1 MPGEKIIFQNLRP
14 VEYDIAGNVLRAWYD
29 DKGKLV
35 FVVDETVDEY
45 KPNVLLVVRS
55 DGTRRWDDLLQ
66 NVYNIDL
73 KLIRPKRDNKY
84 QKLDIEYS
92 GIDVYEDLIYAYE
105 NHGDL
110 NAALADLID
119 FRDAAVRRAATVRL
133 TNAQD
138 EIAQA
143 QITMDKTE
151 HAIKSMND
159 RMRNFRNRLARQKS
173 YVGREPTK
181 RLASKILQTEAHIE
195 STDEKLLRAEKRLEN
210 ARRRIEIATEDANAA
225 LALLALRRPTVDLDA
240 DTPHRVVDAR
250 AKKNDVAK
258 MPVIDEMDEDVDPEL
273 EEPEDT
279 DMPKKSDEVK
289 PLLDKDPEILDDEIA
304 FKPVDF
310 GDIKPAHMPELKRP
324 LSPYAAMDDE
334 PKPETVHDDGDR
346 NDAAFGFPGEDDDE
360 DDSGDENLPRT
371 DIDDYD
377 DDYSAEKKKEDGDDA
392 VRAGDTDGNESADDY
407 EREYKVRESRYER
420 DEKDGRVVE
429 TFADDKS
436 DDHEYDREEKSDER
450 SVPEEKREKPVDD
463 EPESRED
470 ESKDDYFV
478 KPVAQDVVVEDNT
491 AKSEFEDNFGH
502 MNFGAYADGAPEF
515 TEKKFDES
523 WGESETQE
531 NKADEEHA
539 EPVID
544 TIKTVDESVPTDVDT
559 TGQASTEQYDNQG
572 INAPQRPFSPV
583 EVPKMPIE
591 ETRPM
596 SPIQHDEKP
605 RPVGTKRSG
614 VGYYFLLILLI
625 ALSIFTLWLYQ
636 KKNGGTVPFL
646 GLGEK
651 VEVVEPDEPVDLYEE
666 PDVPGVAP
674 TPVEP
679 YEQPDEPDVP
689 VWVEPEPAP
698 IVAPEPVDKPIE
710 VRYPNDDILRGPEP
724 DVRVI
729 ESEEDVLARKAPYGV
744 SRDDKP
750 ILVEVTEPVVEIV
763 TEEPV
768 IEVTTVT
775 APDVIVE
782 ENVVSVPMPAMGEDV
797 ETVLEYDNP
806 ANVEYVS
813 ESYVYERP
821 QYVPEPVYVPAPQ
834 PQYVTESYD
843 YVTDPEP
850 APETRR
856 DFSVH
861 DGGQYSV
868 TETVTYRAN

>member
-1 MPGEKIIFQNLRP
+1 MFQNLRP

-29 DKGKLV
+29 DEGKLA
-35 FVVDETVDEY
+35 FVVDETIDEY

-73 KLIRPKRDNKY
+73 ELIRPKRDNKY

-92 GIDVYEDLIYAYE
+92 GIDVYEDLIDAYE

-133 TNAQD
+133 TNAND

-143 QITMDKTE
+143 QITMEKTK

-173 YVGREPTK
+173 YVGREPSK
-181 RLASKILQTEAHIE
+181 QLASKILRTEAHIE
-195 STDEKLLRAEKRLEN
+195 STEDKLLRAEKRLEN

-225 LALLALRRPTVDLDA
+225 LALLALRRPTVDSDA
-240 DTPHRVVDAR
+240 DIPHRVVDAR

-258 MPVIDEMDEDVDPEL
+258 MPLTDEMDEDVDPEL

-360 DDSGDENLPRT
+360 DDLDDDALPQT
-371 DIDDYD
+371 DIDTDD
-377 DDYSAEKKKEDGDDA
+377 DDYRATNKKKKDSNDTVRTNDVDD
-392 VRAGDTDGNESADDY
+392 NESADDY
-407 EREYKVRESRYER
+407 EREYKEKVRESRYER
-420 DEKDGRVVE
+420 DEKDDPVAE
-429 TFADDKS
+429 TRADKEETNDYK
-436 DDHEYDREEKSDER
+436 YDREEKSNEH
-450 SVPEEKREKPVDD
+450 SAPEEKREESATESRD
-463 EPESRED
+463 EP
-470 ESKDDYFV
+470 DD
-478 KPVAQDVVVEDNT
+478 T

-531 NKADEEHA
+531 NKADKEDEHT

-559 TGQASTEQYDNQG
+559 TGQASTAQYDNQG
-572 INAPQRPFSPV
+572 LSAPERPFSPV
-583 EVPKMPIE
+583 EVPKMPKE

-651 VEVVEPDEPVDLYEE
+651 VEVVEPDEPVNLYEE
-666 PDVPGVAP
+666 PDVPVVAP
-674 TPVEP
+674 TPVDV
-679 YEQPDEPDVP
+679 YEPDKP

-698 IVAPEPVDKPIE
+698 IVAPAPVDKPIE
-710 VRYPNDDILRGPEP
+710 VRYPNDDILRGGEP

-797 ETVLEYDNP
+797 ETVVEYANP

-813 ESYVYERP
+813 ESYVYEQP
-821 QYVPEPVYVPAPQ
+821 QYIPEPVYVPAPQ
-834 PQYVTESYD
+834 PQYVTKSYE
-843 YVTDPEP
+843 YVAAPEP
-850 APETRR
+850 VDETRR

>member
-1 MPGEKIIFQNLRP
+1 MFQNLRP

-35 FVVDETVDEY
+35 FVVDETIDEY

-73 KLIRPKRDNKY
+73 ELIRPKRDNKY

-92 GIDVYEDLIYAYE
+92 GIDVYEDLIDAYE

-110 NAALADLID
+110 NVALADLID

-173 YVGREPTK
+173 YVGREPSK
-181 RLASKILQTEAHIE
+181 QLASKILRTEAHIE
-195 STDEKLLRAEKRLEN
+195 SIEDKLLRAEKRLEN

-225 LALLALRRPTVDLDA
+225 LALLALRRPTVDFNV
-240 DTPHRVVDAR
+240 DTDSPHRVVDAKT
-250 AKKNDVAK
+250 KKNDVAK
-258 MPVIDEMDEDVDPEL
+258 MPVTDEIDEDVDPEP
-273 EEPEDT
+273 EEPEDI

-304 FKPVDF
+304 FKPVEF

-334 PKPETVHDDGDR
+334 PKPEVVHDEGDR
-346 NDAAFGFPGEDDDE
+346 NEAAFGFPGEEDDDGDS
-360 DDSGDENLPRT
+360 DDDALPRT
-371 DIDDYD
+371 DIDNG
-377 DDYSAEKKKEDGDDA
+377 DDYSADKKKKDEDDTVRADDDDDNDDA
-392 VRAGDTDGNESADDY
+392 NND
-407 EREYKVRESRYER
+407 EREYKKEVRESRYDSDKE
-420 DEKDGRVVE
+420 
-429 TFADDKS
+429 DKS
-436 DDHEYDREEKSDER
+436 VVKTRADEEETDEYKYDREEKSDER
-450 SVPEEKREKPVDD
+450 SAPEEKREEPVA
-463 EPESRED
+463 EESATESRD
-470 ESKDDYFV
+470 ELDDYSV
-478 KPVAQDVVVEDNT
+478 KSVERDVAADDT

-502 MNFGAYADGAPEF
+502 MNFGGYADTAPEF

-559 TGQASTEQYDNQG
+559 TGQASTAQYDNQG
-572 INAPQRPFSPV
+572 LGAPERPFSPV
-583 EVPKMPIE
+583 EVPKMPKE

-596 SPIQHDEKP
+596 SPIQNNERP
-605 RPVGTKRSG
+605 RPVGGKRSG
-614 VGYYFLLILLI
+614 FAYYILLILLI

-646 GLGEK
+646 GMGEK
-651 VEVVEPDEPVDLYEE
+651 VEVVEPTPFEPSPELWLDPFELD
-666 PDVPGVAP
+666 PPVAP
-674 TPVEP
+674 VL
-679 YEQPDEPDVP
+679 
-689 VWVEPEPAP
+689 PEPT
-698 IVAPEPVDKPIE
+698 PEPTPMPQPTLVDKPIE
-710 VRYPNDDILRGPEP
+710 VRYPNDDILRGGEP

-729 ESEEDVLARKAPYGV
+729 ESEEDVLARKSPYGV

-768 IEVTTVT
+768 VEVTTVT

-797 ETVLEYDNP
+797 ETVVEYDNP

-813 ESYVYERP
+813 ESYVYEQP
-821 QYVPEPVYVPAPQ
+821 QYIPEPVYVPAPQ
-834 PQYVTESYD
+834 PQYVTESYE
-843 YVTDPEP
+843 YVAAPEP
-850 APETRR
+850 VDETRR